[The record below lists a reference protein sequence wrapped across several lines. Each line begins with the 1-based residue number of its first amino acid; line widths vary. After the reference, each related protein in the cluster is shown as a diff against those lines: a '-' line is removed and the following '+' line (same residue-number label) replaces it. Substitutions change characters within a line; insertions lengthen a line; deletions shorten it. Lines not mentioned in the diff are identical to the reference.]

1 MPKEVAVRRNALL
14 LALLLCAPVAARAQQ
29 DQGLRS
35 KVSQLFIFGSGSDP
49 LFLAGSGDPNNPAS
63 LRAHG
68 AHFIPSANA
77 QNGSLIGF
85 IIDAIGGSVANVPI
99 GATSGSET
107 FQFVNGVPV
116 RTSTS
121 AGPIFA
127 ERAQTLGRGRSLV
140 GVGRSGFD
148 FKSLRGVPMNNVQL
162 TFTHENVDF
171 DGCDATVGG
180 ADCGLMGVPER
191 ENDVINLSLNLDLS
205 IEVTT
210 LYATYGLFDKV
221 DVGVV
226 LPLVNAHLRGR
237 SDAQIVPFGGT
248 SAAHYFGGTP
258 TNPVLQASRDVE
270 GSSFGIG
277 DVALRTKILLRESP
291 GASLALLADARF
303 PTGDDADLLGAG
315 NFAARG
321 LAILSG
327 RVGDISPHANVGY
340 LYRAGPTENDAVL
353 ATGGF
358 DNEIAHGVTLAVD
371 LVSELQ
377 VGHSKLTLPAP
388 VEIQAPFHRVI
399 TPTTIP
405 DMRDDIVSGSFGF
418 KFTTSKS
425 LTVVTNALVPLNSGG
440 LRSNLILTGAVEYI
454 F

>member
-1 MPKEVAVRRNALL
+1 MRRNTLL
-14 LALLLCAPVAARAQQ
+14 LALLLGTPVVGRAQQ

-49 LFLAGSGDPNNPAS
+49 LFLAGSGDPNNAAS

-68 AHFIPSANA
+68 GHFIPSANA

-85 IIDAIGGSVANVPI
+85 LIDAIGGSVANVPI

-127 ERAQTLGRGRSLV
+127 ERAQTMGRGRSLV
-140 GVGRSGFD
+140 GVGRSSFN
-148 FKSLRGVPMNNVQL
+148 FRSLRGVPMDNIQL

-171 DGCDATVGG
+171 AGCAAANNGQ
-180 ADCGLMGVPER
+180 DCALMGVPER
-191 ENDVINLSLNLDLS
+191 ENDIIGLSLDLDLS
-205 IEVTT
+205 VEVTT
-210 LYATYGLFDKV
+210 LYATYGLFDNV

-226 LPLVNAHLRGR
+226 LPLVNTHLRGQ
-237 SDAQIVPFGGT
+237 SNAQIVPFGGT
-248 SAAHYFGGTP
+248 SALHYFAGTP
-258 TNPVLQASRDVE
+258 TNPVLQATRDVN
-270 GSSFGIG
+270 GSAFGIG
-277 DVALRTKILLRESP
+277 DVALRTKILVRESP

-303 PTGDDADLLGAG
+303 PTGDDADLLGGG

-321 LAILSG
+321 MAILSG
-327 RVGDISPHANVGY
+327 RVGDVSPHANVGY
-340 LYRAGPTENDAVL
+340 LYRAGASQNDAVL

-358 DNEIAHGVTLAVD
+358 DDEIAHGVTLAVD

-388 VEIQAPFHRVI
+388 VEIQAPFHRTI

-425 LTVVTNALVPLNSGG
+425 LTIVTNALVPLNSGG
-440 LRSNLILTGAVEYI
+440 LRSNLILTGAIEYI

>member
-1 MPKEVAVRRNALL
+1 MRRHALL
-14 LALLLCAPVAARAQQ
+14 LALLLCAPVAGRAQ

-35 KVSQLFIFGSGSDP
+35 KISQLFIFGAGSDP

-85 IIDAIGGSVANVPI
+85 LIEAIGGSVANVPI

-107 FQFVNGVPV
+107 FQFVNGVPL

-127 ERAQTLGRGRSLV
+127 ERAQTMGRGRSLV
-140 GVGRSGFD
+140 GLGRSSFN
-148 FKSLRGVPMNNVQL
+148 FRSLRGVPMDNVQL

-191 ENDVINLSLNLDLS
+191 ENDVIDLSLNLDLS
-205 IEVTT
+205 VEVTT
-210 LYATYGLFDKV
+210 LYATYGLFDRV

-226 LPLVNAHLRGR
+226 LPLVNTHLRGK
-237 SDAQIVPFGGT
+237 SNAQIVPFGGT
-248 SAAHYFGGTP
+248 TAAHYFGGTP
-258 TNPVLQASRDVE
+258 PNPVLQAARDVE

-277 DVALRTKILLRESP
+277 DVALRTKVLVRESP

-303 PTGDDADLLGAG
+303 PTGDDADLLGSG
-315 NFAARG
+315 TFSARG

-340 LYRAGPTENDAVL
+340 LYRAGATQNDAVL

-358 DNEIAHGVTLAVD
+358 DDEIAHGVTLAVD

-388 VEIQAPFHRVI
+388 VEIQSPFHRII

-405 DMRDDIVSGSFGF
+405 DIRDDIVSGSFGF

-425 LTVVTNALVPLNSGG
+425 VTIVTNALVPLNSGG
-440 LRSNLILTGAVEYI
+440 LRSNLILTGAIEYI

>member
-1 MPKEVAVRRNALL
+1 MRHHALL
-14 LALLLCAPVAARAQQ
+14 LALLVCAPATARAQR

-35 KVSQLFIFGSGSDP
+35 KISQLFIFGAGSDP
-49 LFLAGSGDPNNPAS
+49 LFLTGSADPNNAAS
-63 LRAHG
+63 VRAHG

-85 IIDAIGGSVANVPI
+85 LIDAIGGSTANVPI

-127 ERAQTLGRGRSLV
+127 ERAQTMGRGRSLV
-140 GVGRSGFD
+140 GVGRSSFN
-148 FKSLRGVPMNNVQL
+148 FRSLRGVPMDNIQL
-162 TFTHENVDF
+162 AFTHENVNF
-171 DGCDATVGG
+171 VGCAAANGG
-180 ADCGLMGVPER
+180 QDCALMGVPDR

-205 IEVTT
+205 VEVTT
-210 LYATYGLFDKV
+210 LYATYGLFDRV

-226 LPLVNAHLRGR
+226 LPLVNTHLRGK
-237 SDAQIVPFGGT
+237 SEAQLVPFGGT
-248 SAAHYFGGTP
+248 SALHYFAGTP
-258 TNPVLQASRDVE
+258 TNPVLQATRDVE

-277 DVALRTKILLRESP
+277 DVALRAKVLLRESP
-291 GASLALLADARF
+291 GASLAVVADARF
-303 PTGDDADLLGAG
+303 PTGDDTDLLGSG
-315 NFAARG
+315 KFAARA
-321 LAILSG
+321 LAVLSG

-340 LYRAGPTENDAVL
+340 LYRAGETQNDAVL

-358 DNEIAHGVTLAVD
+358 DDQIAHGVTLAVD

-388 VEIQAPFHRVI
+388 VEIQAPFHRII

-405 DMRDDIVSGSFGF
+405 DLRDDIVSGSFGF
-418 KFTTSKS
+418 KFTTSRS
-425 LTVVTNALVPLNSGG
+425 VTIVTNALVPLNSGG
-440 LRSNLILTGAVEYI
+440 LRSNLILTGAIEYI

>member
-1 MPKEVAVRRNALL
+1 VVT
-14 LALLLCAPVAARAQQ
+14 RAQ

-49 LFLAGSGDPNNPAS
+49 LFLSGSGDPNNAAS

-85 IIDAIGGSVANVPI
+85 LIDAIGGSVANVPI
-99 GATSGSET
+99 GTTSGSET
-107 FQFVNGVPV
+107 FEFVNGVPT

-140 GVGRSGFD
+140 GFGRSSFN
-148 FKSLRGVPMNNVQL
+148 FQSLRGVPMDNVQL
-162 TFTHENVDF
+162 TFTHENVNF
-171 DGCDATVGG
+171 DGCAAANGG
-180 ADCGLMGVPER
+180 QDCALMGVPER
-191 ENDVINLSLNLDLS
+191 ENDIINLSLNLDMS
-205 IEVTT
+205 VDVTT
-210 LYATYGLFDKV
+210 LYATYGLFDRM
-221 DVGVV
+221 DVAVV
-226 LPLVNAHLRGR
+226 LPLVSTHLRGR

-248 SAAHYFGGTP
+248 TATHYFAGTP
-258 TNPVLQASRDVE
+258 AAPVLQASRDVD

-277 DVALRTKILLRESP
+277 DIALRTKILVREGS

-315 NFAARG
+315 HFAARG
-321 LAILSG
+321 VAVLSG
-327 RVGDISPHANVGY
+327 TIGGISPHANVGY
-340 LYRAGPTENDAVL
+340 LYRAGDQQNDAVL

-358 DNEIAHGVTLAVD
+358 DNEIAHGITLAVD

-377 VGHSKLTLPAP
+377 VGHSNLTLPPP
-388 VEIQAPFHRVI
+388 VEIQSPFHRTI

-405 DMRDDIVSGSFGF
+405 DIRDDIVSGSFGF

-425 LTVVTNALVPLNSGG
+425 VTFVTNALVPLNTGG
-440 LRSNLILTGAVEYI
+440 LRSNLILTGAIEYI